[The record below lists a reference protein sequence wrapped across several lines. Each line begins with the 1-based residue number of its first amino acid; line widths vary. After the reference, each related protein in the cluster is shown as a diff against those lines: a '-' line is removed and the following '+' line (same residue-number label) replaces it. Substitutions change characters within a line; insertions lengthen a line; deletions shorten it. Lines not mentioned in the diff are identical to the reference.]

1 MTSAEP
7 RAKVTTRT
15 LWEMKERGEKIV
27 ALTAYD
33 CPTARLEDASGVE
46 LILVGDSLGQVVL
59 GHSSTLPVTV
69 EDMIHHTRAVTR
81 AGPRALVVADMPFMS
96 YQVSV
101 ESALTN
107 AGRLVREA
115 GAEAVKLE
123 GGQRVLPQVRALVD
137 AGIPC
142 MGHLG
147 LTPQSILRFGGYR
160 VQGKDPAAAA
170 AKRRE
175 AAALEEAGCF
185 ALVLEAIP
193 WTLAEEITAE
203 RRIPTIG
210 IGAGA
215 GCDGQVLV
223 VHDLLGIFEEFT
235 PRFVKR
241 YAELGREM
249 RMAFGRY
256 VEEVKSGVFPDRGR
270 SYSGGRAPRG
280 RAGTGAGKGKK

>member
-7 RAKVTTRT
+7 RAKVTTHT
-15 LWEMKERGEKIV
+15 LLEMKERGEKIV

-46 LILVGDSLGQVVL
+46 VILVGDSLGQVVL
-59 GHSSTLPVTV
+59 GHSSTLPVTL
-69 EDMIHHTRAVTR
+69 EDMIHHTHAVTR
-81 AGPRALVVADMPFMS
+81 ASPRALVVADMPFMS

-101 ESALTN
+101 ESALAN
-107 AGRLVREA
+107 AGRLIREA

-123 GGQRVLPQVRALVD
+123 GGRHVLPQVRALVD

-170 AKRRE
+170 AMRRD
-175 AAALEEAGCF
+175 AAALEDAGCF
-185 ALVLEAIP
+185 SLVLEAIP

-249 RMAFGRY
+249 RLAFGRY
-256 VEEVKSGVFPDRGR
+256 VAEVKSGVFPDRER
-270 SYSGGRAPRG
+270 SYSGGRTPRS
-280 RAGTGAGKGKK
+280 RAGRSARKGRK